1 MSDEPNEAPDTAGG
15 VAPPGSGQK
24 PCSRPPS
31 HRARSRGWSVRHCSA
46 PGCSCSSPVSVQCA
60 GCAPRKAGKP
70 TSSLVVEVPYRFTR
84 YPIYLGFT
92 LCYVK
97 APSSPTRSRP
107 PCCSPSSSASYS
119 AGQPNA
125 RSATWSST
133 SARSTCGT
141 RQASGAGSKSRYA
154 FEAEVPAAVRVV
166 PAESSPLR
174 SGMANLRRG
183 TGHRPHHR
191 RCCQTAL
198 WAHTRVERS

>member
-1 MSDEPNEAPDTAGG
+1 MWSRRRAPGKNPVPDRLLTAHDRAAGRS
-15 VAPPGSGQK
+15 ATA
-24 PCSRPPS
+24 R
-31 HRARSRGWSVRHCSA
+31 HRAAPAPLRSPYNA
-46 PGCSCSSPVSVQCA
+46 PGV
-60 GCAPRKAGKP
+60 PRKAGKP

-119 AGQPNA
+119 AGRPNA

-133 SARSTCGT
+133 LARSTCGT
-141 RQASGAGSKSRYA
+141 RQASGAGSNPRYA

-191 RCCQTAL
+191 RCCQTEL
-198 WAHTRVERS
+198 RAHTRVERS